1 MNFILVFLL
10 LLPRTKFESLVHITM
25 GTVQTRSGKLKAAGQ
40 GMAWG
45 PQTGPLYMA

>member
-10 LLPRTKFESLVHITM
+10 LLPRTKFEGLVHITM

-40 GMAWG
+40 GMA
-45 PQTGPLYMA
+45 